1 MSFPTISR
9 IGVRGSKIEAGGWKL
24 EPTHPTILYPLSS
37 ILYLLSSILYPLLR
51 DFASSRPCVKNWS
64 PRRDLN
70 SHKTLTA
77 GVALPLSYAGSYE
90 TAGRT
95 RTCIDEFRK
104 LAPDPFGHGSDMVE
118 TMGLEPI
125 HRVCRTRMPPT
136 TSSPHVP
143 VGVPRVELGLSCS
156 QGRRLPVK
164 P

>member
-1 MSFPTISR
+1 MTGRLDLIYDPPSSI
-9 IGVRGSKIEAGGWKL
+9 L
-24 EPTHPTILYPLSS
+24 HPPSS
-37 ILYLLSSILYPLLR
+37 ILYLPSSFR
-51 DFASSRPCVKNWS
+51 AFASSRLCVKNWS

-104 LAPDPFGHGSDMVE
+104 LAPAPFGHGSNMVE

-136 TSSPHVP
+136 TSSPHFQ

-156 QGRRLPVK
+156 QGRRLSIK